1 MAANAQAGATA
12 SRRSVGAQRQR
23 PKRAV
28 AAAPPPLCR
37 LPVLGDTTTE
47 DAVFYGAVGT
57 LFVAG
62 WLELPAAGLF
72 AAGHALHQRVRNVTR
87 TGEVGELREG
97 AVEVVD
103 DVL

>member
-12 SRRSVGAQRQR
+12 SRPPAGGQRQR
-23 PKRAV
+23 REPGV
-28 AAAPPPLCR
+28 AATAAPLCR
-37 LPVLGDTTTE
+37 LPVLGDTTAE

-57 LFVAG
+57 LLVAG

-72 AAGHALHQRVRNVTR
+72 AGVHALHQRARNVTR

-97 AVEVVD
+97 AIEVVD